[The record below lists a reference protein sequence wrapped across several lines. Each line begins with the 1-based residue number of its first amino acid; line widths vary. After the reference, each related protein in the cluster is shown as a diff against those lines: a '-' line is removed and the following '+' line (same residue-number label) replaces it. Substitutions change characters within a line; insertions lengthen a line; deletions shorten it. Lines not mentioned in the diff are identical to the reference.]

1 MKSRI
6 SSCASF
12 FTLGGM
18 SPSTCQEE
26 QGHPELARADCWCHS
41 DQGGSHSFDYSLV
54 FIANFPPVA
63 SAPWDPA
70 LP

>member
-18 SPSTCQEE
+18 SPSTCQEKKD
-26 QGHPELARADCWCHS
+26 HPELVRANCWCYG
-41 DQGGSHSFDYSLV
+41 DQGGSHRFDYSLV
-54 FIANFPPVA
+54 FMAVFPPVTSA
-63 SAPWDPA
+63 SWDPA
-70 LP
+70 LL